1 MHLAPLP
8 PASEREFNVQY
19 SAIHVLNDDIL
30 LGMLDCYRLDKKNG
44 WNDRLGWCKLSHFC
58 QRWRHLIYGCAFHLG
73 MRIKGTN
80 GTPLVDMLDRLPPLP
95 LSVNYGHTRPGFPTC
110 MLTEKDELG
119 IYHALRLHDRVYH
132 IDLELRPSI
141 LYKVI
146 VLRLDRQF
154 PKLEHLSLTFSAS
167 SRICKNNLPLTLPKA
182 FLAPNLR
189 HLFIFFF

>member
-1 MHLAPLP
+1 
-8 PASEREFNVQY
+8 
-19 SAIHVLNDDIL
+19 
-30 LGMLDCYRLDKKNG
+30 
-44 WNDRLGWCKLSHFC
+44 
-58 QRWRHLIYGCAFHLG
+58 
-73 MRIKGTN
+73 MRIKCTN

-95 LSVNYGHTRPGFPTC
+95 LSVNYGHTRPGFPTR

-146 VLRLDRQF
+146 LLRLDRQF

-189 HLFIFFF
+189 HLFFFFLNPLSCTCGCRTLCSTYTFCESSTTDVRMLIQLLLSNSPGC